1 MMNAQTSQNSRRVV
15 LTHANRPNEPQH
27 ERVVHAALAERL
39 AALLGLT
46 YGGDYDPT
54 RRYEAQPY
62 LVPSGTVVGLREA
75 QALGLCGE
83 SDLFGGVVPQAF
95 VETKAI
101 THPLIRPDAAAPVG
115 WSRDFSTQ
123 VKGSVLAGYSVF
135 SLEDARDAGRRLLHE
150 GSVRIKP
157 VRATGGRGQQRVDDS
172 DALDQALFALDEQ
185 ELAEYGLVLEAHL
198 EHVTTFSVGQVRV
211 GGRLASYYGTQRLT
225 EDNAGNEVY
234 GGSDLVVVDGDF
246 EALLA
251 LELTETTRLAVSQ
264 AQVYDEAASACY
276 RNFFAS
282 RRNYDIAQGID
293 GRGQPRSGVLEQSW
307 RIGGAS
313 SAEIA
318 ALELF
323 RQGTCARVVRASSL
337 EIYGRERPAP
347 AAATILYQGQDD
359 EVGFVTKCVVVE
371 QYGDA

>member
-83 SDLFGGVVPQAF
+83 CDLFGGVVPQAF

-251 LELTETTRLAVSQ
+251 LDLTETTRLAVRQ

-323 RQGTCARVVRASSL
+323 RQGTGARVVRASSL

-347 AAATILYQGQDD
+347 AGATILYQGQDD

>member
-150 GSVRIKP
+150 GSVRIKQ

-251 LELTETTRLAVSQ
+251 LDLT
-264 AQVYDEAASACY
+264 
-276 RNFFAS
+276 
-282 RRNYDIAQGID
+282 
-293 GRGQPRSGVLEQSW
+293 
-307 RIGGAS
+307 
-313 SAEIA
+313 
-318 ALELF
+318 
-323 RQGTCARVVRASSL
+323 
-337 EIYGRERPAP
+337 
-347 AAATILYQGQDD
+347 
-359 EVGFVTKCVVVE
+359 
-371 QYGDA
+371 

>member
-62 LVPSGTVVGLREA
+62 LVPSGTVVGMREA

-135 SLEDARDAGRRLLHE
+135 SLEDAKDAGRRLLHE

-251 LELTETTRLAVSQ
+251 LDLTETTRLAVSQ

-323 RQGTCARVVRASSL
+323 RQGTGARVVRASSL

>member
-83 SDLFGGVVPQAF
+83 ADLFGGVVPQAF

-251 LELTETTRLAVSQ
+251 LDLTETTRLAVSQ

-323 RQGTCARVVRASSL
+323 RQGTGARVVRASSL
-337 EIYGRERPAP
+337 EIYGRERPVP
-347 AAATILYQGQDD
+347 TGATILYQGQDD